1 MRANGGGMTCNAMT
15 RGTGM
20 KRIVALAGIGLLA
33 SVVSAPAQEGVFM
46 RDMLS
51 SMGLVPAERPQ
62 IDYRERPPLVVP
74 PNPTL
79 RTPVARGAVEA
90 DGQWPTDPDV
100 VRERR
105 RQRDAA
111 IPETERERRRMND
124 NNPRVSI
131 EEIRGGRRPGAGISQ
146 APAPNRPDGGR
157 EATWVHPDTLR
168 AQGTVPEQTYVSGV
182 EPERRSLTEPPSGL
196 RRPDPR
202 APIRA
207 TRDLPGSQEDEAN
220 PGAYNRQQAERARR

>member
-1 MRANGGGMTCNAMT
+1 
-15 RGTGM
+15 M
-20 KRIVALAGIGLLA
+20 KRIVALAGIGLMA

-51 SMGLVPAERPQ
+51 SLGLVPAERPQ

-74 PNPTL
+74 PSPTL
-79 RTPVARGAVEA
+79 RTPVARGALEA
-90 DGQWPTDPDV
+90 DGQWPADQDM

-111 IPETERERRRMND
+111 VPEAERERRRMND
-124 NNPRVSI
+124 NNPRMSI
-131 EEIRGGRRPGAGISQ
+131 DEIRGGRRPGAGISQ

-157 EATWVHPDTLR
+157 EATWIHPDTLR
-168 AQGTVPEQTYVSGV
+168 SEGRIPEQPLVPGV

-202 APIRA
+202 APIRV
-207 TRDLPGSQEDEAN
+207 TRELPNSMDDDAS
-220 PGAYNRQQAERARR
+220 PGVYNRQQAERARR